1 MSEEQ
6 TQPTV
11 SEQVE
16 SNNTPTTPTTPTS
29 EPAPA
34 TELHFLNTLVLLSQL
49 VMKTEKQNLKI
60 YSVHLLFL

>member
-34 TELHFLNTLVLLSQL
+34 TEEQPIESMGERPEWLP
-49 VMKTEKQNLKI
+49 E
-60 YSVHLLFL
+60 

>member
-34 TELHFLNTLVLLSQL
+34 T
-49 VMKTEKQNLKI
+49 
-60 YSVHLLFL
+60 